1 MAAPMKPR
9 RIVAG
14 IEAPVQRQHG
24 RLPGPAGLDHV
35 VFRRA
40 RRPDLREVAHVLL
53 RRYPAA
59 QRRGAGADGV
69 AGVLPQRGRRRG
81 TGCNGRCR
89 ALAPRAGE
97 PMCDGQAA
105 RPQGGS
111 MFKRLTVLWSVVRG
125 DARQLWFALRH
136 PAAPGWL
143 KVGTALIALYLL
155 SPVDIVPDWLPVI
168 GVIDDLVLVPLA
180 IRWLLRRLPP
190 EIAEAAARRR

>member
-1 MAAPMKPR
+1 
-9 RIVAG
+9 
-14 IEAPVQRQHG
+14 
-24 RLPGPAGLDHV
+24 
-35 VFRRA
+35 
-40 RRPDLREVAHVLL
+40 
-53 RRYPAA
+53 
-59 QRRGAGADGV
+59 
-69 AGVLPQRGRRRG
+69 
-81 TGCNGRCR
+81 
-89 ALAPRAGE
+89 
-97 PMCDGQAA
+97 
-105 RPQGGS
+105 